1 MNKQFLFITVLLFCF
16 INASGQSFPIGM
28 KYQAVARD
36 NSGNILAEQSINLKI
51 TLFSLGERDTKDI
64 SYVETHEAI
73 TNQLGLFSLTI
84 GQGKMETGIFNEVPW
99 SAGEIWMAVAID
111 SKGGINFSA
120 ISESKLLAVP
130 YALHALTAS
139 EIISKNNGA
148 LGKFAAGD
156 VWEIGG
162 NPFKPDQQ
170 RSLGSIENVDIVLI
184 TNNIDRL
191 RILENG
197 NVEIYNDLDVD
208 GQSTTGTLISEG
220 DVTLNSISGMTNI
233 EGETTLNGETAVN
246 GVSTF
251 TEEVNII
258 ALLNVEGDAIIKKS
272 TTIHEDLTVDGNV
285 DLNKNQTNSTIIR
298 GATQIQNDLNVH
310 QSVILNEFGGTTT
323 IKGPASFEGP
333 TLFNS
338 IDVQNEVVLNSLGS
352 TTTIKGAAILESTL
366 GVEEATTLNNT
377 LEVNGVTNLNNTFNV
392 TNNKTSNLTGA
403 LNVNG
408 TTDLNGSLNV
418 DGVTNLNNTFTVT
431 NSKTS
436 NLTGALNVDGKTII
450 KNTTESGAHYEGALV
465 VQGGLGVAKNA
476 NIHGSLSINGSGT
489 LGPNGKHSA
498 YIYNNS
504 GDPNACGVAIQINN
518 GSAQQVNNVQNNY
531 VTFYNQNGTVA
542 GRIEGFDL
550 QQGGAFTAFPS
561 ISFSDFYN
569 LGAVDLNPFKTLTPA
584 TFSEDFFGGSWIP
597 LPFPANALFSPAT
610 LTTSLTG
617 GGLNLNSV
625 SITNAILFP
634 PAKPSANPKLNELI
648 CWALEN
654 GLESLIT
661 ASPFDL
667 ALAAIIIQETQKCTD
682 NGVIYGGTG
691 ADYAEWLEKVDPV
704 ETFIAGQI
712 VGIHGGKITKVTE
725 GADQVLPVSLA
736 PVVLGNMPPDDEKH
750 LHEKVGFMG
759 QVPVLVW
766 GKANVG
772 DFIIPSGK
780 NDGFGIAVAPEDMK
794 IDNMKYVVGRVWEEG
809 TDERMNMVN
818 SSIGLAT
825 NEWVEILKK
834 QATQLEELES
844 RMNRLENMEA
854 KIDLLSRQMEASN
867 N

>member
-1 MNKQFLFITVLLFCF
+1 MLPTEFSTTSFC
-16 INASGQSFPIGM
+16 
-28 KYQAVARD
+28 
-36 NSGNILAEQSINLKI
+36 
-51 TLFSLGERDTKDI
+51 T
-64 SYVETHEAI
+64 
-73 TNQLGLFSLTI
+73 
-84 GQGKMETGIFNEVPW
+84 
-99 SAGEIWMAVAID
+99 
-111 SKGGINFSA
+111 
-120 ISESKLLAVP
+120 
-130 YALHALTAS
+130 
-139 EIISKNNGA
+139 
-148 LGKFAAGD
+148 
-156 VWEIGG
+156 
-162 NPFKPDQQ
+162 
-170 RSLGSIENVDIVLI
+170 SIELN
-184 TNNIDRL
+184 
-191 RILENG
+191 
-197 NVEIYNDLDVD
+197 NDLTVM
-208 GQSTTGTLISEG
+208 G
-220 DVTLNSISGMTNI
+220 DVT
-233 EGETTLNGETAVN
+233 
-246 GVSTF
+246 
-251 TEEVNII
+251 
-258 ALLNVEGDAIIKKS
+258 
-272 TTIHEDLTVDGNV
+272 
-285 DLNKNQTNSTIIR
+285 LNKNQTNSTIIR

-377 LEVNGVTNLNNTFNV
+377 LEVNGVTNLNNTFNVTNSSTSNLTGDLNVNGASDLDGSLNVDGVTNLNNTFNVTNSSTSNLTGDLNVNGASDLDGSLNVDGVTNLNNTFNVTNSKTSNLTGALNVDGAADLNGSLNVDGVTNLNNTFNV

-704 ETFIAGQI
+704 ETFVAGQI

>member
-1 MNKQFLFITVLLFCF
+1 M
-16 INASGQSFPIGM
+16 
-28 KYQAVARD
+28 
-36 NSGNILAEQSINLKI
+36 
-51 TLFSLGERDTKDI
+51 
-64 SYVETHEAI
+64 
-73 TNQLGLFSLTI
+73 
-84 GQGKMETGIFNEVPW
+84 
-99 SAGEIWMAVAID
+99 
-111 SKGGINFSA
+111 
-120 ISESKLLAVP
+120 
-130 YALHALTAS
+130 
-139 EIISKNNGA
+139 
-148 LGKFAAGD
+148 
-156 VWEIGG
+156 
-162 NPFKPDQQ
+162 
-170 RSLGSIENVDIVLI
+170 
-184 TNNIDRL
+184 
-191 RILENG
+191 
-197 NVEIYNDLDVD
+197 
-208 GQSTTGTLISEG
+208 
-220 DVTLNSISGMTNI
+220 
-233 EGETTLNGETAVN
+233 
-246 GVSTF
+246 
-251 TEEVNII
+251 
-258 ALLNVEGDAIIKKS
+258 
-272 TTIHEDLTVDGNV
+272 
-285 DLNKNQTNSTIIR
+285 
-298 GATQIQNDLNVH
+298 NVH

-323 IKGPASFEGP
+323 IKGPASFEGA

-338 IDVQNEVVLNSLGS
+338 IDVQNEVVLNSVGS
-352 TTTIKGAAILESTL
+352 MTTIKGAAILESTL

-377 LEVNGVTNLNNTFNV
+377 LEVNGVTNLNNTFNVTNSSTSNLTGDLNVNGASDLDGSLNVDGVTNLNNTFNVTNSKTSNLTGALNVDGAADLNGSLNVDGVTNLNNTFNV

-704 ETFIAGQI
+704 ETFVAGQI